1 MNLREHLL
9 ERHLDPSA
17 YSVFLDDEGGMA
29 TFLLF
34 DLSGRVV
41 GYQQYRPNAPKML
54 KNDPREGRYYT
65 YVTGKKEERQIALWG
80 FESWDFSPGLLF
92 LTEGI
97 FKSSMFHAA
106 GYSSL
111 ATLSNN
117 PKFIKEWLSLI
128 SGQRKIVMVGDNDG
142 KTHSL
147 GFPIIYPPKHV
158 KDVDELSPHEFR
170 DWLNSFSFLT

>member
-17 YSVFLDDEGGMA
+17 YSVFLDDEEGMA

-97 FKSSMFHAA
+97 FDAVRLHNLGLTA
-106 GYSSL
+106 L
-111 ATLSNN
+111 ATLSND
-117 PKFIKEWLSLI
+117 PKFIRPWLVSVRRHVVSVCDEGPSGVKLAKFGHESLVC
-128 SGQRKIVMVGDNDG
+128 SAAKDLGDMTD
-142 KTHSL
+142 SEVREM
-147 GFPIIYPPKHV
+147 FA
-158 KDVDELSPHEFR
+158 R
-170 DWLNSFSFLT
+170 WL